1 MTMEK
6 IGFAMLIAATMA
18 LAYAGDLA
26 IYMIMHAK

>member
-6 IGFAMLIAATMA
+6 IGFAMLIVATLG

-26 IYMIMHAK
+26 IYMIMHAI